1 MTNDSL
7 NILSRPT
14 ISIQRYRFWEM
25 KKYNIIF
32 YFLSPWSITS
42 NGELTSTWETKL
54 TFTLSVTLAFLHIV
68 KVCIHFFEM
77 PNWPCHDD
85 NREKE
90 VFVLSCFVLFC
101 IFEACTSYK
110 TGASEGFYM
119 WWTFIMFLN
128 IVCINTVTQKIS
140 SKHCCFFSCVILLGH
155 NKGVH
160 HSPKW
165 TIEVHFA

>member
-1 MTNDSL
+1 
-7 NILSRPT
+7 
-14 ISIQRYRFWEM
+14 
-25 KKYNIIF
+25 
-32 YFLSPWSITS
+32 
-42 NGELTSTWETKL
+42 
-54 TFTLSVTLAFLHIV
+54 
-68 KVCIHFFEM
+68 M

-85 NREKE
+85 SREKE
-90 VFVLSCFVLFC
+90 VYFVLSCFVRFC

-165 TIEVHFA
+165 TIEVHFAWIISNKKLDIKLFMRMLIILCFSQKTMNKAKNKN